1 MIITMD
7 GLSGAGKSC
16 QAESLSKRRGY
27 EVVNFYEKKV
37 AHNIELSS
45 LSNPCYHLIWLEEV
59 STAPLILDDPP
70 FFSSAFFALFE
81 KNELVIIDTFLE
93 FLNASQLRPGAS
105 FCLKVDLACAAAR
118 RTKRDLKIEIAPE
131 SLITEW
137 DSQKEAELFNFYDY
151 LDVRLDYF
159 HIIDGSQTP
168 EKVTADILEKL

>member
-1 MIITMD
+1 M
-7 GLSGAGKSC
+7 
-16 QAESLSKRRGY
+16 
-27 EVVNFYEKKV
+27 
-37 AHNIELSS
+37 
-45 LSNPCYHLIWLEEV
+45 
-59 STAPLILDDPP
+59 ILDDPP

>member
-59 STAPLILDDPP
+59 STAPLD
-70 FFSSAFFALFE
+70 FRRSAVLF
-81 KNELVIIDTFLE
+81 KCVFC
-93 FLNASQLRPGAS
+93 S
-105 FCLKVDLACAAAR
+105 F
-118 RTKRDLKIEIAPE
+118 
-131 SLITEW
+131 
-137 DSQKEAELFNFYDY
+137 
-151 LDVRLDYF
+151 
-159 HIIDGSQTP
+159 
-168 EKVTADILEKL
+168 